1 MADALGGKAT
11 VIARLIADLGLAPS
25 PVNPVAVA
33 IRCDC
38 LQVTHVE
45 QVAPWSVTIGF
56 CLLSTRGIRA
66 QGERSRLRAWCV
78 AQGYAMSYDCP
89 YFEEL
94 DNGEVVLQVHAPP
107 VPGLEE

>member
-1 MADALGGKAT
+1 MADALGGRAAE
-11 VIARLIADLGLAPS
+11 VARLFADLDLAPA
-25 PVNPVAVA
+25 PDNPVAVA

-38 LQVTHVE
+38 LQVTHME

-66 QGERSRLRAWCV
+66 QGVRSRLRAWCV
-78 AQGYAMSYDCP
+78 AQGYTMSYECP
-89 YFEEL
+89 HFREL
-94 DNGEVVLQVHAPP
+94 DNGEVVLQVRAPP

>member
-1 MADALGGKAT
+1 MAGALGGRAA
-11 VIARLIADLGLAPS
+11 VVAQLMIDLVLAPS
-25 PVNPVAVA
+25 PDSPVAVA
-33 IRCDC
+33 VRCDC
-38 LQVTHVE
+38 LQVNHVE
-45 QVAPWSVTIGF
+45 QVAPWSVATGS
-56 CLLSTRGIRA
+56 CLLSARGTRA

-89 YFEEL
+89 YFQEL